1 MKKNMKKSEYM
12 NFIPE
17 LSLQNEKNNL
27 QKEIFCFK
35 NKAKLSLAYSFQGYE
50 QKEKNERKWKES
62 EWKIF
67 ICLPF
72 AS

>member
-1 MKKNMKKSEYM
+1 MKKSEYM

-50 QKEKNERKWKES
+50 QKEKNERK
-62 EWKIF
+62 
-67 ICLPF
+67 
-72 AS
+72 